1 MTVAVLVALPPTD
14 AAAVAATTAA
24 AAVAMAL
31 PIISHRLYCPVR
43 QIHCCHMQI
52 PYEYSRKMC
61 SICCQS
67 QERPT
72 CPNHRR
78 HHFSSAAAAPAVGPT
93 FRCHLILS
101 MCRSVSGI
109 ERERERDR
117 RLEYRFIIH
126 RSSPILPVH
135 LCCPPAS
142 QYRRRRFADS
152 SIDSNHQISL
162 NPIC

>member
-109 ERERERDR
+109 ERERERQTVR
-117 RLEYRFIIH
+117 ISLH
-126 RSSPILPVH
+126 H
-135 LCCPPAS
+135 
-142 QYRRRRFADS
+142 S
-152 SIDSNHQISL
+152 SIITNFTCPSVLPTCEPISPPPL
-162 NPIC
+162 C